1 MQASMAA
8 AANKPI
14 ISDEEYD
21 ELKAKLRT
29 KNSKVV
35 QQVRDRA
42 TVSTARMHCVCEIS
56 LCVHFD
62 IEEPWYAVLLIDD
75 MQQGGAQC
83 KISYHACTAPLVCQ
97 LVT

>member
-35 QQVRDRA
+35 QQVGDCTA
-42 TVSTARMHCVCEIS
+42 VSTAGLHCLYEIN
-56 LCVHFD
+56 LCSHID
-62 IEEPWYAVLLIDD
+62 I
-75 MQQGGAQC
+75 
-83 KISYHACTAPLVCQ
+83 
-97 LVT
+97 